1 MQDQTVSILKAL
13 ADDTR
18 IGIVRQLIG
27 GKELGTQDL
36 AKEFTLSQPTLSH
49 HLAVLTDTHILNARK
64 DGVLWMYSL
73 NNEYLKQIGIDIKK
87 LAYAKHAH

>member
-18 IGIVRQLIG
+18 IVIVRELIDG
-27 GKELGTQDL
+27 DELGTQDL
-36 AKEFTLSQPTLSH
+36 AKKFTLSQPTLSH
-49 HLAVLTDTHILNARK
+49 HLAILMDTHILNARK
-64 DGVLWMYSL
+64 EGVSWMYSL

-87 LAYAKHAH
+87 LAFAKHAH